1 MLPRAK
7 IPAVHLVPRQMFA
20 EQPRHPGVLLGPLVL
35 SSGFLREEHL
45 SGCLLVSSPLA
56 LGGLR
61 RQRSCL
67 EMALSP
73 QHSRSA
79 SHTVTSVC

>member
-7 IPAVHLVPRQMFA
+7 IPAVHSASRQTFA
-20 EQPRHPGVLLGPLVL
+20 EQPLHLGVWLGPLVL
-35 SSGFLREEHL
+35 SSGLLRKEYL
-45 SGCLLVSSPLA
+45 SGCILVSSPLA

-67 EMALSP
+67 ERALSP

-79 SHTVTSVC
+79 SHTVASVC